1 MFCFLRCGIGAKE
14 GSRGRVDELSAP
26 LSRVIRCMCSVVT
39 PIPSISRRLA
49 IMPQLTLNEE
59 DLIDRELRKRAAPME
74 ILTKVNSKRQK
85 LKVELAAKQTIY
97 RYINGDTHRRGRPEK
112 RGRKKMLAKGD
123 VRKID

>member
-1 MFCFLRCGIGAKE
+1 
-14 GSRGRVDELSAP
+14 
-26 LSRVIRCMCSVVT
+26 MCSVVT

-74 ILTKVNSKRQK
+74 ILTKVNSKSQK